1 MGSGNHVGGVPQPF
15 SLSAFNRLASRHTF
29 VSVSRILLQGK
40 WLEAAGFEIGDHV
53 VVEPSDERLVISKLT
68 NEA

>member
-1 MGSGNHVGGVPQPF
+1 MSEFKNRNLKVYSFGNSWKNESP
-15 SLSAFNRLASRHTF
+15 
-29 VSVSRILLQGK
+29 RILLQGR

-53 VVEPSDERLVISKLT
+53 VVEPSDGRLVISKLN